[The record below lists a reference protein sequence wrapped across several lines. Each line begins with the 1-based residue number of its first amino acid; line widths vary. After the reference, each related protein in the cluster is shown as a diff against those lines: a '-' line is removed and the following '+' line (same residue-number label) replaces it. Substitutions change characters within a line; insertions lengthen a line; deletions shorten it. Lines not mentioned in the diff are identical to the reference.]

1 MIQISGK
8 TPILA
13 KHRKIYQKTSQTTVE
28 IFFINFCPKVK
39 MQNTVYKKLLHSKV
53 SPTRFVYI
61 FYEKLDKVF
70 EVIKNIKVLRFKG
83 DCDKL

>member
-1 MIQISGK
+1 
-8 TPILA
+8 
-13 KHRKIYQKTSQTTVE
+13 
-28 IFFINFCPKVK
+28 
-39 MQNTVYKKLLHSKV
+39 MQNTVNNKLLHSKV
-53 SPTRFVYI
+53 SLTRFVYI